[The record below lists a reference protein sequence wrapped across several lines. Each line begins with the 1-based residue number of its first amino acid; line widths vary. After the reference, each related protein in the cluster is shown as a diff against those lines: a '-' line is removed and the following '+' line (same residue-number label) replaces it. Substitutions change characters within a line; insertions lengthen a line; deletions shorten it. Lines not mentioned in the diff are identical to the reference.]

1 MMVNQMR
8 KFKAIVE
15 KEFEKD
21 YYQQLHS
28 YIEHEYQTKTIYPPQ
43 EQIFRAL
50 NLCDY
55 DDVKVVILGQDPYH
69 EPRQANGLA
78 FSVTKD
84 VPIPPSLQNI
94 YKELYDDLGIIPPH
108 QGDLTSWA
116 KQGVLLLN
124 NVLTVER
131 GKANS
136 HRGLGW
142 ETFTLNIV
150 RYLNLREKPLVFI
163 LWGKN
168 AIEKKKYIDSRHLI
182 LTSPHPSPL
191 SAYRGFFGSKPFSK
205 TNQFL
210 MKNGIEPIDW
220 SIQDV

>member
-1 MMVNQMR
+1 MR
-8 KFKAIVE
+8 KFKTIVE

-21 YYQQLHS
+21 YYKQLHS
-28 YIEHEYQTKTIYPPQ
+28 YIENEYQTKTIYPPKQ
-43 EQIFRAL
+43 QIFRAL

-94 YKELYDDLGIIPPH
+94 YKELYDDLGIEPASH
-108 QGDLTSWA
+108 GDLTAWA

-150 RYLNLREKPLVFI
+150 RYLNLREKPMVFI
-163 LWGKN
+163 LWGRN
-168 AIEKKKYIDSRHLI
+168 AIEKKKYIDSRHLVI
-182 LTSPHPSPL
+182 TSPHPSPL

-205 TNQFL
+205 TNEFL
-210 MKNGIEPIDW
+210 IKNGIEPIDW
-220 SIQDV
+220 RVEDV